1 MTRLLLISPVRDEAA
16 FIGKLVA
23 SVAAQT
29 RRPDVWLAVDDGSRD
44 GTLERLRA
52 AADEHGFLRVL
63 LAPADDNGTD
73 SEGRLGRAAEVRA
86 LNWALTQVESDDF
99 THVAKLDGDI
109 EIPPDY
115 FERLLHEFERDPSLG
130 VAGGRFA
137 ERRGDGWRT
146 VRIPDHHVPGAL
158 KAYRR
163 DCLEAIGGLR
173 EHLGWDTIDE
183 TTARMRGFTTRSLP
197 DLVARHHRPM
207 GSVGSRLRGR
217 ARYGTCAYAAGYPAG
232 WVAMRSLKVAL
243 QRPWGLSGAAFLWG
257 YGRAVLR
264 QPHAS
269 YDDELRP
276 FVRAE
281 LRVRLTRKFRP
292 PAPVELMDG
301 TSADSSARG
310 LPTP

>member
-1 MTRLLLISPVRDEAA
+1 MTRLLLVSPVRDEAA
-16 FIGKLVA
+16 YIGRLIE

-29 RRPDVWLAVDDGSRD
+29 RRPDVWLAVDDGSTD
-44 GTLERLRA
+44 ETLERLGA
-52 AADEHGFLRVL
+52 AAAEHAFLRVL
-63 LAPADDNGTD
+63 RAPAGADRAD

-86 LNWALTQVESDDF
+86 LNWALTQVDLDGF

-109 EIPPDY
+109 EAPPDY
-115 FERLLHEFERDPSLG
+115 FERLLHEFARDPSLG
-130 VAGGRFA
+130 IAGGRFA

-158 KAYRR
+158 KVYRR

-197 DLVARHHRPM
+197 GLVAHHHRPM
-207 GSVGSRLRGR
+207 GSVGGRLRGR

-232 WVAMRSLKVAL
+232 WVVLRSLKVAL
-243 QRPWGLSGAAFLWG
+243 QRPWGVSGAAFLFG
-257 YGRAVLR
+257 YGRAALR
-264 QPHAS
+264 SHRA
-269 YDDELRP
+269 DEDAELRR

-281 LRVRLTRKFRP
+281 LRRRVLRRRTEVRTSPPVGLT
-292 PAPVELMDG
+292 
-301 TSADSSARG
+301 
-310 LPTP
+310 